1 MSQSFQSTSIDSLFQ
16 KEESPYLQDLRV
28 IGCLAL
34 ELFLPQKF
42 RALSDDVDFQRKLG
56 FCRKLLQS
64 EIAAPS
70 SSLPTNVRNFV
81 RSFLCSQLDMSCQ
94 IYISVQV
101 LLNFPLKLFQSLP
114 PRPPSSGLRLWT
126 PATHGHAP
134 PFKLDIATRVPFF
147 IRGAVRNSAVFSSNG
162 DHGLPNFGGGRAG
175 TSHS

>member
-42 RALSDDVDFQRKLG
+42 CALSDNVDFRTKLG

-101 LLNFPLKLFQSLP
+101 LLNFSPQTFSVFASEITIQWSP
-114 PRPPSSGLRLWT
+114 PVDSRHPRP
-126 PATHGHAP
+126 
-134 PFKLDIATRVPFF
+134 RVSFQ
-147 IRGAVRNSAVFSSNG
+147 
-162 DHGLPNFGGGRAG
+162 
-175 TSHS
+175 T